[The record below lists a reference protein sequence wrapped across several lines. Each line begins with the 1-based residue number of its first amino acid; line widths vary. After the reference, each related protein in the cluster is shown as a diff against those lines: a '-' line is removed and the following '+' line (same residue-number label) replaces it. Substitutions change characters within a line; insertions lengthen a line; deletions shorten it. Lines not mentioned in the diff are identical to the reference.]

1 MPRVTWISIC
11 TTIVGHEEQLEAS
24 EAKMSDVLCS
34 SVKKPT
40 MIQRTGTYSS
50 IAAGKRLTHFDESRQ
65 DTGKASDYQFNTT
78 KKGNEGHLQLT
89 TSLKVPINHSM
100 LTHIGSFVNEAKTYN
115 SGDSLEIGRAHV

>member
-1 MPRVTWISIC
+1 
-11 TTIVGHEEQLEAS
+11 
-24 EAKMSDVLCS
+24 MSDVLCS

-50 IAAGKRLTHFDESRQ
+50 IAAGKRSTHFDESRQ

-89 TSLKVPINHSM
+89 SSLKVPINHSM

-115 SGDSLEIGRAHV
+115 SGDSLVVTDPTTNPPLTSLTMGERTGSRIFW